1 MVGTDTRVDDLL
13 NSIVGCAFVVA
24 LDETGL
30 TPEDVADPKTGLRMA
45 ATCVDFVF
53 KHRSDYD
60 LVAPGVQTLARE
72 KVAQAR
78 ALIEHP
84 DTAWWFDGVDLRA
97 QAWLSIHGT
106 LDKFIYGTPPDT
118 MAWRRPENP
127 SRPWERYAQK
137 PLGNQITST
146 LYGPYL
152 TSKLVA
158 ALDKRAGDY
167 YCSSRWRGGPCA
179 SLRTCGCSRFMAH
192 RTGMTYASG
201 IPQRY

>member
-1 MVGTDTRVDDLL
+1 M
-13 NSIVGCAFVVA
+13 
-24 LDETGL
+24 
-30 TPEDVADPKTGLRMA
+30 
-45 ATCVDFVF
+45 
-53 KHRSDYD
+53 
-60 LVAPGVQTLARE
+60 QTLARG

-78 ALIEHP
+78 ALIEHT

-158 ALDKRAGDY
+158 YDKRAGDY
-167 YCSSRWRGGPCA
+167 YCEFPLAWWSMCFLEDVR
-179 SLRTCGCSRFMAH
+179 CSRFMAH

-201 IPQRY
+201 IPQKVLRTTVWCQIGGLCRKSGTAST